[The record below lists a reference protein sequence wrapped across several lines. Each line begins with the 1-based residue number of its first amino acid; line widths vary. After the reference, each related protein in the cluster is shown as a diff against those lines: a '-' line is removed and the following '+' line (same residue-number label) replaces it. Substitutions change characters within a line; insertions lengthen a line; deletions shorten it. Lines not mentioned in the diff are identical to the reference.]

1 MQNPKQLIEKIFNE
15 TGQSERDAENLANA
29 LTRLTGD
36 LYTETERFIFEL
48 LQNADDIPNE
58 TGLVNVVF
66 VILREHFLILHN
78 GKPFDSTNVDAISS
92 ISKSTKVNNSE
103 QTGYKGIGFKS
114 VFADSECVYINSGD
128 FSFKFDRNDKRHKN
142 IEKTPWQ
149 IKPIWIDKKEY
160 PVEIQQYQEFFNFPV
175 ITAIYVGQAKIKE
188 YKTKLEKLFQDPRLI
203 LFLRHVQ
210 NINVIGLNNINI
222 VDVSITK
229 EKQGEKYKICR
240 NNQITYWLVQDFDF
254 NVPKQVKDKMESD
267 KKIPD
272 KLKLIERSKITFAAQ
287 LIDNKL
293 VAVNEED
300 SVLFTYLPTNVKEY
314 KFPFLVNA
322 DFLTTANRQE
332 IHHDNP
338 WNIFLFENIAYL
350 SFCWVARLA
359 QNVEYKDQ
367 IANIIASKFPL
378 FLAVRETFKAFNQ
391 GVDLAIKQIPF
402 IPSEQDNNN
411 NNLLTVNKSILDET
425 EITRII
431 SSETVRISFD
441 SQRYFTSNSL
451 INKNKL
457 KDLGVKTFDV
467 KSLCNFLKSTHY
479 RNITQNNYQII
490 FQVISHLKIKN
501 LSNKELLSI
510 EFILDEENKL
520 ASPQILY
527 FQISESEKQ
536 LLNFAIFNFIHPE
549 LDKQIR
555 QDKDEE
561 LLKWVQKNLKIKFFD
576 GCEILKERI
585 NQGKFIPDINSS
597 FEPYLNYVRFIFRYY
612 TQLNRQ
618 QLHRLNDLQLIDYNR
633 KDGRLYFDTASN
645 FYLSD
650 FYEPEYPIEVVAN
663 LIGIQNL
670 KFVIDTYYD
679 STTTISKWKE
689 FFLCIGVRE
698 PNGAD
703 IIRNNIIP
711 MIAAQQLNSTNTINI
726 TRYIFNICKT
736 FSLSSGDIQALHEL
750 PLLTNTELQVASK
763 CNLSNFYSNNEL
775 EGILLLG
782 VSLPNLI
789 IQEYYQAG
797 DDILEWK
804 RFFTLVLGVADLK
817 GIDLIRGQIDQIVN
831 NPDIVNSGN
840 AVDICRQIFKYRA
853 YFTQEDFY
861 KLREL
866 KLLVRN
872 NNLEPARVCY
882 LSNYYNPQQNLE
894 IFYENT
900 DFNKFVSDSYHKD
913 DILNSST
920 SISQWKDFFK
930 NIGVEEQFRFSIY
943 NEKIELNFSDP
954 TARHYLQFVGIS
966 YNNQITYSV
975 QNLIF
980 SNDCYVNNYDFAQKF
995 WRYVN
1000 DKWDTLNLSNPTT
1013 IWINNNSPKQVSSY
1027 FQFSVISNSF
1037 IPCIDEICHV
1047 PLVDGIYSNR
1057 IKELVGDCY
1066 NVCICSLKEEV
1077 ENFVGVKRE
1086 LNVESCL
1093 TILDDI
1099 AEKYTEHTNK
1109 QDRRLNQVFEHFLRC
1124 IIQGVNE
1131 KDKEKIKSWINSGKL
1146 LTYDGTF
1153 HFINDLFYFSTSLE
1167 LPPKRNSRLV
1177 KFPDSGVNPFQF
1189 ETILDILGVKKITIE
1204 EMDIDL
1210 DKSEIDNYLPRLI
1223 KARSIF
1229 IGILL
1234 TGKRNILIEEQIK
1247 EKVDNIRFYNPPK
1260 IFITCS
1266 LIDYKESL
1274 SNYYDKDNNSI
1285 YYVRKW
1291 NSIKNINL
1299 STYLLDALKLDR
1311 MKITN
1316 SLMLQLL
1323 DDDIEDI
1330 KEYLLE
1336 NDYDIGDIP
1345 ENIQETQEFTDNTQL
1360 NQKNLSSNSIFVY
1373 SPDGTGENKEYWG
1386 EWGEKKAKKMYEL
1399 LGYCAEKQS
1408 DYLAVG
1414 YDFLCKDSQDKNLY
1428 SEVKTIS
1435 YSNPIIRLKTSQW
1448 KCLCSENRRDNYELV
1463 IVIHEGDRLIEIIR
1477 VSSVWAT
1484 LKNILSKL
1492 NDQSIT
1498 QANYQEIVEV
1508 ILGLQKNQAGNAN
1521 EILINWQRLFQS
1533 IQHSHINIYPQG
1545 IPNVTKGS

>member
-1 MQNPKQLIEKIFNE
+1 MQNLKQLIEKIFNE

-114 VFADSECVYINSGD
+114 VFADSECVYINSGN

-160 PVEIQQYQEFFNFPV
+160 PVEIQQYQQFFTFPV
-175 ITAIYVGQAKIKE
+175 ATAIYVGQAKIKE

-254 NVPKQVKDKMESD
+254 NVPKQVKDKMKSD

-338 WNIFLFENIAYL
+338 WNIFLFTNIAYYSL
-350 SFCWVARLA
+350 TWIAEVAKKT
-359 QNVEYKDQ
+359 EYRNQ
-367 IANIIASKFPL
+367 VINILPSKFSL
-378 FLAVRETFKAFNQ
+378 NVAKSETFISFNQ
-391 GVDLAIKQIPF
+391 ELDQALELIAF
-402 IPSEQDNNN
+402 IPSEEDNK
-411 NNLLTVNKSILDET
+411 LLTVNDSILDET

-431 SSETVRISFD
+431 QVESVRTFFD
-441 SQRYFTSNSL
+441 PKRYFISNL
-451 INKNKL
+451 LLNKTKL
-457 KDLGVKTFDV
+457 KNFGVKSFDV
-467 KSLCNFLKSTHY
+467 KSLCSFLKSTHY
-479 RNITQNNYQII
+479 KNIVKSNPQII
-490 FQVISHLKIKN
+490 FQVLAHLKTKN
-501 LSNKELLSI
+501 LSNRELLSI
-510 EFILDEENKL
+510 EFILDENSNF

-527 FQISESEKQ
+527 FQIYESEKKI
-536 LLNFAIFNFIHPE
+536 LNFAIFYFIHPDIDE
-549 LDKQIR
+549 KIR
-555 QDKDEE
+555 QDNE
-561 LLKWVQKNLKIKFFD
+561 LFKWAKNNLRIKIFD

-585 NQGKFIPDINSS
+585 NQSKYIPDIKSS
-597 FEPYLNYVRFIFRYY
+597 INNYINYVRFIFKYY
-612 TQLNRQ
+612 SQLNYEQ
-618 QLHRLNDLQLIDYNR
+618 CQKLNNLKLIYHNQEDNKYYL
-633 KDGRLYFDTASN
+633 DCAYN

-650 FYEPEYPIEVVAN
+650 FYKPKYPTEEVAN
-663 LIGIQNL
+663 LIGIENF
-670 KFVIDTYYD
+670 KFVISDYYETPATV
-679 STTTISKWKE
+679 SNWKD
-689 FFLCIGVRE
+689 FLLFIGVKD
-698 PNGAD
+698 PNGLD
-703 IIRNNIIP
+703 IISNTIIP
-711 MIAAQQLNSTNTINI
+711 MITNNAINDTNTINI
-726 TRYIFNICKT
+726 TRYIFNVWKT
-736 FSLSSGDIQALHEL
+736 LSLSNEDIESLHKL
-750 PLLTNTELQVASK
+750 PLLTNNGLEVASE
-763 CNLSNFYSNNEL
+763 CNLSEFYTNEEFEDTSIL
-775 EGILLLG
+775 E

-789 IQEYYQAG
+789 SNKYYQEG
-797 DDILEWK
+797 DSIIEWK
-804 RFFTLVLGVADLK
+804 RFFTGVLGVFDLK
-817 GIDLIRGQIDQIVN
+817 GVDLIREKIHQIVN
-831 NPDIVNSGN
+831 NSDIVNSEN
-840 AVDICRQIFKYRA
+840 AVDICRQIFKYRT
-853 YFTQEDFY
+853 YLTQEDFQ
-861 KLREL
+861 KLHGL
-866 KLLVRN
+866 KVLVIN
-872 NNLEPARVCY
+872 NNLVAAGRCY
-882 LSNYYNPQQNLE
+882 LSNYYNPKQNLQT
-894 IFYENT
+894 FYEDT
-900 DFNKFVSDSYHKD
+900 DFDKFVSSKYLQHE
-913 DILNSST
+913 SSDKE
-920 SISQWKDFFK
+920 QWKEFFI
-930 NIGVEEQFRFSIY
+930 NIGVEEEVRFWIYNDKREIQFSTQFGKAYLGVIGLDSNEQKHFFQNFIHYPHHVYFNNFRFSQ
-943 NEKIELNFSDP
+943 KIWK
-954 TARHYLQFVGIS
+954 YI
-966 YNNQITYSV
+966 
-975 QNLIF
+975 
-980 SNDCYVNNYDFAQKF
+980 NDN
-995 WRYVN
+995 
-1000 DKWDTLNLSNPTT
+1000 WDRLNLGKQSTV
-1013 IWINNNSPKQVSSY
+1013 WKNNIPVEVISS
-1027 FQFSVISNSF
+1027 FKVSVIYRYS
-1037 IPCIDEICHV
+1037 IPCFDEKCHNSSE
-1047 PLVDGIYSNR
+1047 GIYSNR
-1057 IKELVGDCY
+1057 IRELVGDCY

-1077 ENFVGVKRE
+1077 EDFIGVKRE

-1109 QDRRLNQVFEHFLRC
+1109 QDRRLNQVFEHLLRC
-1124 IIQGVNE
+1124 IIPAINE
-1131 KDKEKIKSWINSGKL
+1131 EDKEKIKSWINSGKL
-1146 LTYDGTF
+1146 LTYNGKF
-1153 HFINDLFYFSTSLE
+1153 RFINDLFYFSTSLE
-1167 LPPKRNSRLV
+1167 LPPKRNSSLV

-1189 ETILDILGVKKITIE
+1189 ETILDILGVKKITIDD
-1204 EMDIDL
+1204 MDINL

-1234 TGKRNILIEEQIK
+1234 TGKRNILIEKQIK

-1260 IFITCS
+1260 IFMTCS

-1299 STYLLDALKLDR
+1299 STYLLHALKLDR

-1336 NDYDIGDIP
+1336 NGYDIGDIP
-1345 ENIQETQEFTDNTQL
+1345 EEEKFTPDPENIQETPEFTDNTQL
-1360 NQKNLSSNSIFVY
+1360 KPENISSNSIFVY

-1386 EWGEKKAKKMYEL
+1386 EWGEKKAKRMYEL

-1408 DYLAVG
+1408 DYLALG
-1414 YDFLCKDSQDKNLY
+1414 YDWSLD
-1428 SEVKTIS
+1428 
-1435 YSNPIIRLKTSQW
+1435 
-1448 KCLCSENRRDNYELV
+1448 
-1463 IVIHEGDRLIEIIR
+1463 
-1477 VSSVWAT
+1477 
-1484 LKNILSKL
+1484 
-1492 NDQSIT
+1492 
-1498 QANYQEIVEV
+1498 
-1508 ILGLQKNQAGNAN
+1508 
-1521 EILINWQRLFQS
+1521 
-1533 IQHSHINIYPQG
+1533 
-1545 IPNVTKGS
+1545 